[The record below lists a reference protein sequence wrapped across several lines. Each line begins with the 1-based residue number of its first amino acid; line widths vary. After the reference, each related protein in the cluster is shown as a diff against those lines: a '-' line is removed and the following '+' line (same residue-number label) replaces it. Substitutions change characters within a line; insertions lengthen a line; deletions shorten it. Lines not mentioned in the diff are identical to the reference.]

1 MERVLRALNKPP
13 YSEARYWDQVYADT
27 FRVQG
32 AIEWGMPPL
41 QMLQYQYVDEHG
53 KGAHAP
59 RVSARRAGRRQR
71 ILDTMCAIP
80 LPLLLP
86 LPTSSPPLPL
96 LSPLPA
102 RRRARW
108 RDGRPRAEGCRR
120 ANRGLW

>member
-1 MERVLRALNKPP
+1 VERVLRALPKPP

-86 LPTSSPPLPL
+86 LPTASPPPSP
-96 LSPLPA
+96 SPLPPPRQA
-102 RRRARW
+102 PCAMARW
-108 RDGRPRAEGCRR
+108 PTTRR
-120 ANRGLW
+120 GMPTC